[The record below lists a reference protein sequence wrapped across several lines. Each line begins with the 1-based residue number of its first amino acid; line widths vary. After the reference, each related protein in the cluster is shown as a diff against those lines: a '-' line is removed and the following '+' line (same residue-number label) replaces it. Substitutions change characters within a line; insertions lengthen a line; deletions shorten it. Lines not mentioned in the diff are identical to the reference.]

1 MIYMFVITIELIQND
16 FFTAINEKI
25 RTRILNDSKNKHNQ
39 FAARPHGVS
48 LKNNLYN
55 LYNCF
60 IKR

>member
-48 LKNNLYN
+48 LKNNLLSLFN
-55 LYNCF
+55 F
-60 IKR
+60 FTKH